1 MSFAPRPRPSG
12 RAASDAEVGV
22 LYVFVVEERFGLA
35 LQDDAAPGFPFA
47 ELTPAEAIRIARA
60 LEEAARSALRDGQDT
75 APLEAGRPPW
85 FASRQAAG

>member
-1 MSFAPRPRPSG
+1 MAGGQVMSRVRL
-12 RAASDAEVGV
+12 RAAPGR
-22 LYVFVVEERFGLA
+22 VFLA